1 MATFTWIPSFSS
13 SESSQPRVL
22 KTALGDGAEQRIRMG
37 LNSDPKTWDLQF
49 NNRDDAERDQIRTFL
64 EARAGVEAFNWTTP
78 WNQTGRSWVCE
89 EWNIDP
95 TNCNNNQI
103 RAKFRQVY
111 ESVPPDPTYSNIVTS
126 AGLRLV
132 TSSGDYI
139 VARS

>member
-1 MATFTWIPSFSS
+1 MATFTWIPSFNSP
-13 SESSQPRVL
+13 ESSQPRAL
-22 KTALGDGAEQRIRMG
+22 KTALGDGYEQRIRMG

-49 NNRDDAERDQIRTFL
+49 NSRDDAERDQIRTFL

-78 WNQTGRSWVCE
+78 WNQTNKSWVCE

-111 ESVPPDPTYSNIVTS
+111 DFAPPDPIYSNIVTS